1 MTKINNYHLYDF
13 QEQPKFNGLANEVKA
28 ESYDQSERIA
38 AIEKKNVEQ
47 DNDIEEAKKQ
57 DKFVESADYN
67 PDKNTLTVNVK
78 NGNSV
83 DIPLDGIFKDSDL
96 VQKSDFDTF
105 VNNIT
110 TNLSNVGNGV
120 NQLNNAIAA
129 NDKTVDNIKHILG
142 TSAETPSLKTQIDG
156 NHGAIEATM
165 NRVSDIEKN
174 YVSASTLNNYYTK
187 RQTSGS
193 SEIADALATKSNTGH
208 THTLAEITDYTSPD
222 LSAYY
227 LKAETSGATEIQNAL
242 DKKQDTLTVDDKVND
257 TSTNPI
263 QNKAIYEWIIPKE
276 KTIALSLNDL
286 HSNKLDTS
294 AYTEYDD
301 SEIKNSLAEKA
312 NASDVYSK
320 SETSGATEIQN
331 ALNEKQDK
339 GNYVTVENISENYYT
354 QGKINDLLSANI
366 TSTIQK
372 LNDDKKLV
380 TSSYN
385 FSGNT
390 LNNITSIVEAIQK
403 IADKL
408 DSLQTT

>member
-1 MTKINNYHLYDF
+1 MAKINNYHLYDF

-38 AIEKKNVEQ
+38 AIEKKNIEQ

-67 PDKNTLTVNVK
+67 PDKNILTVNVK

-165 NRVSDIEKN
+165 DRVSDIEKN
-174 YVSASTLNNYYTK
+174 YVSASTLSNYYTK

-227 LKAETSGATEIQNAL
+227 LKAETSGATEIQKAL
-242 DKKQDTLTVDDKVND
+242 D
-257 TSTNPI
+257 
-263 QNKAIYEWIIPKE
+263 A
-276 KTIALSLNDL
+276 
-286 HSNKLDTS
+286 
-294 AYTEYDD
+294 
-301 SEIKNSLAEKA
+301 
-312 NASDVYSK
+312 
-320 SETSGATEIQN
+320 
-331 ALNEKQDK
+331 KQDK
-339 GNYVTVENISENYYT
+339 GNYVSANTLAQYMSENYYT

-408 DSLQTT
+408 DSVQTT